1 MEFVL
6 SQATSSSLVELNTCS
21 IDAIANLSKNILMGI
36 IKGNDMNI
44 NADKHSS
51 SLLRSLSTLLIEAAR
66 FNVKEDDLK
75 SLLIEKNI
83 TSDRIAI
90 ICEFY
95 SNNQS
100 ALSFHL
106 QGIGIGGAQLV
117 DISWRID
124 YSIRSK
130 HAGRINEPTIFVT
143 LKVMDD
149 NNTIRNIDM
158 VCNREELQYLIANV
172 RDAIKEVDR
181 VLK

>member
-1 MEFVL
+1 M
-6 SQATSSSLVELNTCS
+6 NTCS
-21 IDAIANLSKNILMGI
+21 IDEVADLSKNILIGI
-36 IKGNDMNI
+36 VKGNDI
-44 NADKHSS
+44 SGDKHSS
-51 SLLRSLSTLLIEAAR
+51 NLLRSLSTLLVEAAR
-66 FNVKEDDLK
+66 CNVNKQDLK
-75 SLLIEKNI
+75 SFLSERSI
-83 TSDRIAI
+83 TSDRIDI

-106 QGIGIGGAQLV
+106 QGIGIGGAELV

-149 NNTIRNIDM
+149 NNTIKDIDM
-158 VCNREELQYLIANV
+158 VCNREELQFLIANV